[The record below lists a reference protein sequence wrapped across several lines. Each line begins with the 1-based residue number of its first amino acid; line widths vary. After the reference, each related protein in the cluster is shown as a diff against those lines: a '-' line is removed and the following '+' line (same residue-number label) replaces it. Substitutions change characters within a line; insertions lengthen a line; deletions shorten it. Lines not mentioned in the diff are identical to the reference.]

1 MLAWVQED
9 PGNQSWKDSLM
20 ESGTPG
26 LGPALP
32 EDELQTG
39 GVQADGPVGVFCW
52 LAQGQHFKS
61 GKAGPLEAESSGR

>member
-1 MLAWVQED
+1 
-9 PGNQSWKDSLM
+9 M